1 MNKVLAGIP
10 LLSENITVLSSAK
23 EYASALIRLI
33 ENAQSRIYITAL
45 YLQNDDA
52 GQQILNALHQAKQ
65 KNPKIEI
72 KVFVDFHRAQRGLI
86 GDKSG
91 KGNRDFYLEFAS
103 KYSESIGIYGV
114 PVKRKEL
121 MGVWHFKGM
130 VFDNTLLY
138 TGASINDIYLHQH
151 DKYRLDRY
159 YQIQSSELCE
169 SFCQFL
175 LQTLVKSE
183 LAPQLNIETLP
194 NNLQIK
200 HKITELKA
208 TLKEARF
215 NYYAQ
220 QLASSTEALSVL
232 PLIGFGRRKNQL
244 NQTIRET
251 IRLAKRSLVLFTPY
265 FNLPKPVMRDVR
277 SALKRGVEVTIII
290 GDKKANDFFIADQ
303 DKFSMIGIIPY
314 IYEALLKTFLKR
326 QQKYI
331 DNNQLKVRLWQHESN
346 SFHLKGIVAD
356 ERRHILTGNNLN
368 PRAWGLDLEN
378 GLLID
383 DVNQKLLPT
392 LTKELAEINKHT
404 QLITSYLQL
413 ESQNQYPEKPRKL
426 LNKLRMAQIDRLLKR
441 FL

>member
-10 LLSENITVLSSAK
+10 LLAENITVLSGAK
-23 EYASALIRLI
+23 QYASALIRLI

-45 YLQNDDA
+45 YLQADDA
-52 GQQILNALHQAKQ
+52 GQQVLHALHQAKQ
-65 KNPKIEI
+65 NNPQLDV

-91 KGNRDFYLEFAS
+91 HGNRDFYLELAAQ
-103 KYSESIGIYGV
+103 YSESIAIYGV

-130 VFDNTLLY
+130 VFDDTLLY

-151 DKYRLDRY
+151 EKYRLDRY
-159 YQIQSSELCE
+159 YQIQSPELCE

-175 LQTLVKSE
+175 QQTFVKSE
-183 LAPQLNIETLP
+183 FAPQLNVVNLP
-194 NNLQIK
+194 NKVQVK
-200 HKITELKA
+200 QKIAKLKA
-208 TLKEARF
+208 TLKSARF
-215 NYYAQ
+215 NYFP
-220 QLASSTEALSVL
+220 ELSKPSVEIMSVV

-244 NQTIRET
+244 NQSIRET

-265 FNLPKPVMRDVR
+265 FNLPKPVMRDIR

-290 GDKKANDFFIADQ
+290 GDKKANDFFIADE

-314 IYEALLKTFLKR
+314 IYETLLKTFLKR

-331 DNNQLKVRLWQHESN
+331 DNDLLKVRLWQHESN

-356 ERRHILTGNNLN
+356 ERWHILTGNNLN

-383 DVNQKLLPT
+383 DAKQQLLPT
-392 LTKELAEINKHT
+392 LTKELIEINQHT

-413 ESQNQYPEKPRKL
+413 ESQDQYPEKPKKL
-426 LNKLRMAQIDRLLKR
+426 LKKLRMAQIDRLLKR

>member
-23 EYASALIRLI
+23 EYASTLIRLI

-52 GQQILNALHQAKQ
+52 GQKILNALHQAKQ
-65 KNPKIEI
+65 KNPKIDI

-91 KGNRDFYLEFAS
+91 QGNRDFYLDLAS

-159 YQIQSSELCE
+159 YQIESLQLCE

-175 LQTLVKSE
+175 QQTFVKSE
-183 LAPQLNIETLP
+183 FAPQLNIEALP
-194 NNLQIK
+194 NKLQVKGKIAKLKLVLKMARIK
-200 HKITELKA
+200 YPA
-208 TLKEARF
+208 TPVNQPNTLNVK
-215 NYYAQ
+215 
-220 QLASSTEALSVL
+220 
-232 PLIGFGRRKNQL
+232 PLIGFGSRKNQL
-244 NQTIRET
+244 NDIIRRTIRASKKE
-251 IRLAKRSLVLFTPY
+251 LLLFTPY
-265 FNLPKPVMRDVR
+265 FNLPKPVMRDIR

-290 GDKKANDFFIADQ
+290 GDKKANDFFIADE

-314 IYEALLKTFLKR
+314 IYETLLKVFLKK

-331 DNNQLKVRLWQHESN
+331 DNNLLKVRLWQHESN
-346 SFHLKGIVAD
+346 SFHLKGVVAD
-356 ERRHILTGNNLN
+356 KRWHILTGNNLN

-383 DVNQKLLPT
+383 DADQKLLPT
-392 LTKELAEINKHT
+392 LIQELTVINQHT
-404 QLITSYLQL
+404 QLITSHLQL
-413 ESQNQYPEKPRKL
+413 ESQDQYPEKPKKL
-426 LNKLRMAQIDRLLKR
+426 LKKLRMAQIDRLLKR

>member
-10 LLSENITVLSSAK
+10 LLAENITVLSSAK
-23 EYASALIRLI
+23 QYATALIRLI
-33 ENAQSRIYITAL
+33 ESAQSRIYITAL
-45 YLQNDDA
+45 YLQNDAA
-52 GQQILNALHQAKQ
+52 GQQVLHALHKAKQ
-65 KNPKIEI
+65 GNPHLDI

-91 KGNRDFYLEFAS
+91 QGNRDFYLEVAS
-103 KYSESIGIYGV
+103 QYSESIAVYGV

-130 VFDNTLLY
+130 IFDNTLLY
-138 TGASINDIYLHQH
+138 TGASINDIYLHQ
-151 DKYRLDRY
+151 DEKYRLDRY
-159 YQIQSSELCE
+159 YQIQSPALCE

-175 LQTLVKSE
+175 QQTFVKSE
-183 LAPQLNIETLP
+183 FAPQLNVATLP
-194 NNLQIK
+194 NKLQIK
-200 HKITELKA
+200 NKISKLKA
-208 TLKEARF
+208 LLKTVRF
-215 NYYAQ
+215 NFYAQ
-220 QLASSTEALSVL
+220 QPESSAEELSVV

-244 NQTIRET
+244 NQQIRET
-251 IRLAKRSLVLFTPY
+251 IRLSKKNLLIFTPY
-265 FNLPKPVMRDVR
+265 FNLPKPVMRDLR

-290 GDKKANDFFIADQ
+290 GDKKANDFFIADE
-303 DKFSMIGIIPY
+303 DKFSTIGIIPY
-314 IYEALLKTFLKR
+314 IYETLLKAFLKR

-331 DNNQLKVRLWQHESN
+331 DSKLLNVRLWQHESN

-356 ERRHILTGNNLN
+356 ERWHILTGNNLN

-383 DVNQKLLPT
+383 DAKQKLLPT
-392 LTKELAEINKHT
+392 LTEELTVINQHT

-413 ESQNQYPEKPRKL
+413 ESQDQYPEKPKKL
-426 LNKLRMAQIDRLLKR
+426 LKKLRMAQIDRLLKL

>member
-1 MNKVLAGIP
+1 MNKVSVAIP

-23 EYASALIRLI
+23 QYASALIRLI
-33 ENAQSRIYITAL
+33 ETAQSRIYITAL

-52 GQQILNALHQAKQ
+52 GQQVLHALHQAKQ
-65 KNPKIEI
+65 KNPHLDI

-91 KGNRDFYLEFAS
+91 QGNRDFYLDLAQQ
-103 KYSESIGIYGV
+103 YSESIAIYGV

-130 VFDNTLLY
+130 VFDDTLLY

-159 YQIQSSELCE
+159 YQIQSAELST

-175 LQTLVKSE
+175 DEFFVDSAF
-183 LAPQLNIETLP
+183 APQLNIAILP
-194 NNLQIK
+194 N
-200 HKITELKA
+200 KIQVKGKIAKLKA
-208 TLKEARF
+208 ALKTARF
-215 NYYAQ
+215 KY
-220 QLASSTEALSVL
+220 STVTTSQHQNLSVV

-244 NQTIRET
+244 NDTIRET
-251 IRLAKRSLVLFTPY
+251 IRLAKKELLLFTPY
-265 FNLPKPVMRDVR
+265 FNLPKPVMRDLR

-290 GDKKANDFFIADQ
+290 GDKKANDFYIADE

-326 QQKYI
+326 QQKYL
-331 DNNQLKVRLWQHESN
+331 DNNLLKVKLWQHESN

-356 ERRHILTGNNLN
+356 NRWHILTGNNLN

-378 GLLID
+378 GLIID
-383 DVNQKLLPT
+383 DIKQTLLPT
-392 LTKELAEINKHT
+392 LTEELVQINQHT

-413 ESQNQYPEKPRKL
+413 ESVVDYPEKPKKL
-426 LNKLRMAQIDRLLKR
+426 LKKLRMAQIDRLLKR

>member
-10 LLSENITVLSSAK
+10 LLAENITVLSSAK
-23 EYASALIRLI
+23 EYANALIRLI
-33 ENAQSRIYITAL
+33 ENAESRIYITAL

-52 GQQILNALHQAKQ
+52 GQQVLNALHQAKQ
-65 KNPKIEI
+65 INPKLDI

-86 GDKSG
+86 GDTSG
-91 KGNRDFYLEFAS
+91 QGNRDFYLELAAQ
-103 KYSESIGIYGV
+103 YSESIAIYGV

-138 TGASINDIYLHQH
+138 TGASINDIYLHQ
-151 DKYRLDRY
+151 DEKYRLDRY
-159 YQIQSSELCE
+159 YQIQSPALCE
-169 SFCQFL
+169 SFCHFL
-175 LQTLVKSE
+175 QQTFVKSE
-183 LAPQLNIETLP
+183 LAPQLNVDILP
-194 NNLQIK
+194 NKLQIK
-200 HKITELKA
+200 NIISKLKVA
-208 TLKEARF
+208 LKTVRF

-220 QLASSTEALSVL
+220 QPQYSAEELSVI

-244 NQTIRET
+244 NQKIRET
-251 IRLAKRSLVLFTPY
+251 IRLANQRLVLFTPY
-265 FNLPKPVMRDVR
+265 FNLPKPVMRDIR

-303 DKFSMIGIIPY
+303 EKFSMIGIIPY
-314 IYEALLKTFLKR
+314 IYETLLKTFLKR

-331 DNNQLKVRLWQHESN
+331 DNNKLKVRLWQHESN

-356 ERRHILTGNNLN
+356 DRWHILTGNNLN

-383 DVNQKLLPT
+383 DVHQKLLPAFT
-392 LTKELAEINKHT
+392 QELTVINQHT
-404 QLITSYLQL
+404 QLITSYLEL
-413 ESQNQYPEKPRKL
+413 ESQDQYPEKPKKL
-426 LNKLRMAQIDRLLKR
+426 LKKLRMAQIDRLLKL

>member
-1 MNKVLAGIP
+1 MNKVLACIP
-10 LLSENITVLSSAK
+10 LLSENINVLSGAK
-23 EYASALIRLI
+23 QYASALIRLI

-52 GQQILNALHQAKQ
+52 GQRVLHALHQAKQ
-65 KNPKIEI
+65 KNPQLDI

-91 KGNRDFYLEFAS
+91 QGNRDFYLELAEQ
-103 KYSESIGIYGV
+103 YSEKIAIYGV

-130 VFDNTLLY
+130 VFDDTLLY

-159 YQIQSSELCE
+159 YEIQSPELCT
-169 SFCQFL
+169 SFCNFL
-175 LQTLVKSE
+175 DEFFVDSGF
-183 LAPQLNIETLP
+183 APQLNIVTLP
-194 NNLQIK
+194 NQLQVK
-200 HKITELKA
+200 GKIAKLKMA
-208 TLKEARF
+208 LKMARF
-215 NYYAQ
+215 KYPAIPVNQ
-220 QLASSTEALSVL
+220 PHALNVM

-244 NQTIRET
+244 NDIIRRTIRASKKE
-251 IRLAKRSLVLFTPY
+251 LLLFTPY
-265 FNLPKPVMRDVR
+265 FNLPRPVMRDLR

-290 GDKKANDFFIADQ
+290 GDKKANDFFIADENN
-303 DKFSMIGIIPY
+303 FSMIGIIPY
-314 IYEALLKTFLKR
+314 IYETLLKTFLKKH
-326 QQKYI
+326 QKYL
-331 DNNQLKVRLWQHESN
+331 DNNQLNVKLWQHESN

-356 ERRHILTGNNLN
+356 KRWHILTGNNLN

-383 DVNQKLLPT
+383 DAEQKLLPA
-392 LTKELAEINKHT
+392 LTKELAEINQHT
-404 QLITSYLQL
+404 QLIASHFQI
-413 ESQNQYPEKPRKL
+413 ESPDQYPEKPKKL
-426 LNKLRMAQIDRLLKR
+426 LKKLRIAQIDRLLKR

>member
-1 MNKVLAGIP
+1 MNKVLTGIP
-10 LLSENITVLSSAK
+10 LSSENITVLSNAK
-23 EYASALIRLI
+23 QYASALIRLI

-52 GQQILNALHQAKQ
+52 GQKVLHALHQAKQ
-65 KNPKIEI
+65 NNPQLDI

-86 GDKSG
+86 GDKTG
-91 KGNRDFYLEFAS
+91 QGNRDFYLALAEQ
-103 KYSESIGIYGV
+103 YSESIAIYGV

-130 VFDNTLLY
+130 VFDDTLLY

-159 YQIQSSELCE
+159 YQIQSTEICE

-175 LQTLVKSE
+175 QDTFVKTE
-183 LAPQLNIETLP
+183 FAPQLNVTTLP
-194 NNLQIK
+194 N
-200 HKITELKA
+200 KIQVKSKIAKLKTA
-208 TLKEARF
+208 LKVAHF
-215 NYYAQ
+215 NY
-220 QLASSTEALSVL
+220 SSQSIDPSGEALSAAL
-232 PLIGFGRRKNQL
+232 LIGFGRRKNHL

-251 IRLAKRSLVLFTPY
+251 IRQAQRNLVLFTPY
-265 FNLPKPVMRDVR
+265 FNLPKPVMRDLR

-290 GDKKANDFFIADQ
+290 GDKKANDFFIADE

-314 IYEALLKTFLKR
+314 IYETLLKTFLKK

-331 DNNQLKVRLWQHESN
+331 DSNKLKVRLWQHDNN

-356 ERRHILTGNNLN
+356 ERWHILTGNNLN

-383 DVNQKLLPT
+383 DTHQKLLPT
-392 LTKELAEINKHT
+392 FTEELAEINQHT
-404 QLITSYLQL
+404 QLITSFLQL
-413 ESQNQYPEKPRKL
+413 ESQEQYPEKPKKL
-426 LNKLRMAQIDRLLKR
+426 LKKLRMAQIDRLLKR